1 MGSDR
6 TRDTTRDVSED
17 VPGDAS
23 RVLLV
28 SRPLEPRRADGTVQL
43 VRLLAAAGA
52 DLGEPGRWH
61 VCRPAGAAPPAP
73 GVPARVTALPGPW
86 GLRAWQPLTLAW
98 LLGLGRGWIRHYF
111 FTPSRPVVRVL
122 RAVHRLRP
130 GPTVQTFCSTPGD
143 EVDLRPLVFAHRVV
157 ALSRHCRDR
166 LLAAGVAAS
175 QIRLIP
181 PAVAPA
187 PTRPPAAREA
197 LRRRV
202 RRRLGLPPEARLLLY
217 MGDYDVAGAALT
229 VARAL
234 PTLLRDHPGRHAVLA
249 CRPKGAAHAEVE
261 RQVRAALTEGGAP
274 ARRVHLAG
282 TVPHAPE
289 LAAGADLALLPA
301 PRLPD
306 KMDLPLALL
315 ESLAAGVPGVVA
327 NRGPLADLVRA
338 GAAAGVDPAAPQRL
352 AWEAERLLADPEAHR
367 AQGEAGRR
375 WCATFGAPAT
385 LARAH
390 RALYAELRASSP

>member
-1 MGSDR
+1 M
-6 TRDTTRDVSED
+6 
-17 VPGDAS
+17 
-23 RVLLV
+23 
-28 SRPLEPRRADGTVQL
+28 SRPLEPDRADGTVQL

-52 DLGEPGRWH
+52 DRGEPGRWH
-61 VCRPAGAAPPAP
+61 VCLPAGVSPPAP

-98 LLGLGRGWIRHYF
+98 LLGLPRGWIRHYF
-111 FTPSRPVVRVL
+111 FTPSLPVVRVL
-122 RAVHRLRP
+122 RAVHRLNP
-130 GPTVQTFCSTPGD
+130 GPTVQTFCSSPGD

-157 ALSRHCRDR
+157 ALSRHSRDR
-166 LLAAGVAAS
+166 LLAAGVEGS
-175 QIRLIP
+175 RIRLIP
-181 PAVAPA
+181 PAVTPA
-187 PTRPPAAREA
+187 PERTPAQREA

-202 RRRLGLPPEARLLLY
+202 RRRLGLPADARLLLY

-234 PTLLRDHPGRHAVLA
+234 PTLLRGHPARHAVLA
-249 CRPKGAAHAEVE
+249 CRPKGAAHAEVA
-261 RQVRAALTEGGAP
+261 RQVRSALSAGDAP
-274 ARRVHLAG
+274 ARRVHLVG

-289 LAAGADLALLPA
+289 LAAGADLALMPA

-315 ESLAAGVPGVVA
+315 ESLAAGVPAVVA
-327 NRGPLADLVRA
+327 DRGPLADLVRA

-352 AWEAERLLADPEAHR
+352 VWEVERLLSDPEAHQ

-375 WCATFGAPAT
+375 WCATSGAPAP
-385 LARAH
+385 LARSH
-390 RALYAELRASSP
+390 QRLYAELCASSP